1 MKLICKYEKFL
12 NGYGPYCK
20 SFNDNKSEE
29 FLAEYLVDSDIRL
42 AKYALGKLENKDI
55 TNDFVGS
62 EGWDADIMGD
72 KVMIEL
78 SNNNYEDKI
87 YIDRKIV
94 AYAVSRWLKFLERD
108 MDINYEE
115 IIDTE
120 DMYKE

>member
-1 MKLICKYEKFL
+1 M
-12 NGYGPYCK
+12 
-20 SFNDNKSEE
+20 
-29 FLAEYLVDSDIRL
+29 ADSDIEF

-55 TNDFVGS
+55 INDFVGS

-78 SNNNYEDKI
+78 SNTNYDKKV

>member
-20 SFNDNKSEE
+20 SFNDNQREE
-29 FLAEYLVDSDIRL
+29 FLAEYLADSDIRL
-42 AKYALGKLENKDI
+42 AKHALEKLEDRNI
-55 TNDFVGS
+55 INDFVGS

-78 SNNNYEDKI
+78 SNTNYEDKV

-120 DMYKE
+120 DMYKK

>member
-1 MKLICKYEKFL
+1 MKFIFKYGKFL
-12 NGYGPYCK
+12 NNYEPYCE
-20 SFNDNKSEE
+20 SVNHNDEEE
-29 FLAEYLVDSDIRL
+29 FLASYLIDSDIRL
-42 AKYALGKLENKDI
+42 AKYAIEKLENKNI
-55 TNDFVGS
+55 INDFIDS
-62 EGWDADIMGD
+62 EGWDVDIMGD

>member
-1 MKLICKYEKFL
+1 MKLICKCEKVLNRYEP
-12 NGYGPYCK
+12 NCK
-20 SFNDNKSEE
+20 SFNDNQNEI
-29 FLAEYLVDSDIRL
+29 FLAEYLADSDIEF

-78 SNNNYEDKI
+78 SNTNYDKKV

-120 DMYKE
+120 DMYKK

>member
-1 MKLICKYEKFL
+1 MKLICKYEKVL
-12 NGYGPYCK
+12 NRYEPNCK
-20 SFNDNKSEE
+20 SFSDNQNEI
-29 FLAEYLVDSDIRL
+29 FLAEYLADSDIEF
-42 AKYALGKLENKDI
+42 AKYALGKLKNKDI

-78 SNNNYEDKI
+78 SNTNYDKKV

-115 IIDTE
+115 VIDTE